1 MKKNIL
7 ILYTGGTFGMQQTE
21 RGLAPSGNLTERIAP
36 ILQPYEDQ
44 DISWQVQSL
53 SPLLDSA
60 NMQGKYW
67 VQMADLIVA
76 APDADAV
83 LLIHGTDSMAYTAS
97 ALTYLLHQRFALPL
111 IITGSQFPLGTENG
125 DAEGNLKNAIEHC
138 IETETGV
145 FVSFAGEL
153 IPGARSSK
161 INANALVAFGAP
173 KHETMQAQ
181 TTAIGFDFTQDKR
194 SFIDLNIGVI
204 RITPALNVKQV
215 DALLSSPLDALILEG
230 YGVGTLP
237 EQNVELVAALESA
250 NKAGTIIMAITQC
263 HGGHVD
269 LGLYATSQAMLK
281 INAINGGDMTVEAA
295 LTKLMVLHYLGYPKN
310 MIRTLAERNICGEM
324 NHV

>member
-1 MKKNIL
+1 LKKNIL

-161 INANALVAFGAP
+161 KCQCLGRFRRA
-173 KHETMQAQ
+173 ETRNHA
-181 TTAIGFDFTQDKR
+181 
-194 SFIDLNIGVI
+194 
-204 RITPALNVKQV
+204 
-215 DALLSSPLDALILEG
+215 
-230 YGVGTLP
+230 
-237 EQNVELVAALESA
+237 SA
-250 NKAGTIIMAITQC
+250 NHRYWFRLYSRQAIIYRLEYWRHSHHPRAQC
-263 HGGHVD
+263 
-269 LGLYATSQAMLK
+269 
-281 INAINGGDMTVEAA
+281 
-295 LTKLMVLHYLGYPKN
+295 
-310 MIRTLAERNICGEM
+310 
-324 NHV
+324 